1 MVAGGLIMNKVWFC
15 AGVLVGFIGLLC
27 VITLAGLIISGNTMP
42 EGKLVKHY
50 TILDHSGDVNSLYT
64 NQGIFLTTDKDQ
76 WDKLELNHT
85 YTCDE
90 GYSGTMLM
98 NCTEIASGV

>member
-1 MVAGGLIMNKVWFC
+1 MNKVWFC
-15 AGVLVGFIGLLC
+15 TGILVGFNGLLC
-27 VITLAGLIISGNTMP
+27 VITLSGLILSGISVTDGMS
-42 EGKLVKHY
+42 VKHY

-98 NCTEIASGV
+98 NCTEISSEV